1 MGKLYQHII
10 GGALRI
16 RNRAFAA
23 GIPEQEE
30 IEQFGAAGEDVIYR
44 ILREHFA
51 CVIRGVIVP
60 HKGKYLE
67 KDFLILEKGVPVI
80 LEVKN
85 WKGVIGCDRQAGVFY
100 QDKPGGVHKV
110 LKSPVGTTQQYIR
123 CMKDFYGLER
133 TVVGMVVFAEPD
145 CRLSLPD
152 SMDGILLVPAAKMIQ
167 AIRAKVREYA
177 KEPGG
182 IAPERILRCT
192 RIYSRSSEFCKGLLV
207 DRELPCFAQDGSEIF
222 LNTDYLRYI
231 RVEPQ
236 SLRLRDKL
244 CVTYTNGAVDTF
256 YNHDA
261 SVSLSCLD
269 GSRRVIALNK
279 IRYILF

>member
-1 MGKLYQHII
+1 M
-10 GGALRI
+10 
-16 RNRAFAA
+16 
-23 GIPEQEE
+23 
-30 IEQFGAAGEDVIYR
+30 EQFGAAGEDVIYR

-51 CVIRGVIVP
+51 CVMRGVIIP

-67 KDFLILEKGVPVI
+67 KDFLILERGVPVVI
-80 LEVKN
+80 EVKN
-85 WKGVIGCDRQAGVFY
+85 WKGAIGCDRQTGAFY
-100 QDKPGGVHKV
+100 QDKPDGVHKV

-123 CMKDFYGLER
+123 CMKDFYGLDR
-133 TVVGMVVFAEPD
+133 AVVGMVVFAEPD
-145 CRLSLPD
+145 CTLNLPD
-152 SMDGILLVPAAKMIQ
+152 VMDGIDLVPAAKML
-167 AIRAKVREYA
+167 KTVRTRVQEHA
-177 KEPGG
+177 KEAGE

-207 DRELPCFAQDGSEIF
+207 DRELPCFAQDGSEVF

-236 SLRLRDKL
+236 PLRLRDRL
-244 CVTYTNGAVDTF
+244 SVTYTNGAVDTF

-261 SVSLSCLD
+261 AVSLSCLD
-269 GSRRVIALNK
+269 GSRRVIALSK